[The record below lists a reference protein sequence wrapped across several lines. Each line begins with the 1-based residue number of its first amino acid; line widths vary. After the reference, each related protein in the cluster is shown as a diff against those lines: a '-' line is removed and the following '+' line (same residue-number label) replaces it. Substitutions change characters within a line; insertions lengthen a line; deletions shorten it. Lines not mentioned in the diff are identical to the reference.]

1 MTLMLCSVSDKR
13 PLISKELAVR
23 VALWIDDMA
32 GTSAGLAFML
42 FSRDNGGTTSDGLVA
57 AGAGRMCFG
66 VMTEGG
72 AGLCA
77 GTS

>member
-13 PLISKELAVR
+13 PLKSNELAIR

-32 GTSAGLAFML
+32 GASAGLTLML
-42 FSRDNGGTTSDGLVA
+42 FSRDGGGTTSDGPVA

-66 VMTEGG
+66 VMIGGG